1 MATLADLIGS
11 YPLDWDIQ
19 YRIHVTQRMFQRNIS
34 DEEVLAIVARGQII
48 EQYDE
53 DFPFPSVLLNGLTR
67 TGRPLHVV
75 AGIDATE
82 RRIFIITVYQP
93 DPLRWSDNLTRR
105 LV

>member
-19 YRIHVTQRMFQRNIS
+19 YRIHVTQRMFQRDIS
-34 DEEVLAIVARGQII
+34 DDEVLTIVASGRII
-48 EQYDE
+48 ERYEE
-53 DFPFPSVLLNGLTR
+53 DFPFPSMLLNGLTK

-75 AGIDATE
+75 AGIDTAE

-93 DPLRWSDNLTRR
+93 DPLRWSDDFTRR
-105 LV
+105 IV

>member
-1 MATLADLIGS
+1 MKTLSEHIDS

-34 DEEVLAIVARGQII
+34 DEEVLTIIARGQII

-53 DFPFPSVLLNGLTR
+53 DFPFPSVLLNGLTQ

-75 AGIDATE
+75 AGINATE
-82 RRIFIITVYQP
+82 RQIFIITVYQP
-93 DPLRWSDNLTRR
+93 DPLRWTDSFTRR